1 MLVKLLAVAKW
12 RRSGWIRKGLY
23 SEKNRNSFAQR
34 FEEKS
39 QPPSRR
45 SSEQGCFRNTSKHRK
60 ANNHHSNHYH
70 YPAKAGPSGQ
80 PSESGDLGCRVAIGC
95 PYTAA
100 PKGQANTLQR
110 CKSRFS
116 RLDGLRFMS
125 VLSSL
130 VDRCPIGFRDE
141 HDPTVTVLIAER
153 SECCP
158 VVSQR

>member
-1 MLVKLLAVAKW
+1 MPIPDYSG
-12 RRSGWIRKGLY
+12 RSRPP
-23 SEKNRNSFAQR
+23 SRQSFAQ
-34 FEEKS
+34 
-39 QPPSRR
+39 
-45 SSEQGCFRNTSKHRK
+45 GCYRNTSKHRK
-60 ANNHHSNHYH
+60 ANSHHLNHYH
-70 YPAKAGPSGQ
+70 YPAKADLSGQ
-80 PSESGDLGCRVAIGC
+80 PSEPGDLGCRVAIGC

-116 RLDGLRFMS
+116 RLDGLKFLS

-153 SECCP
+153 SKGCP